1 LTSSAESS
9 TLDRTVPITG
19 ILETALYA
27 GDLGA
32 AEDFYERV
40 LGLELE
46 SRAPGRHAFFRC
58 GEAML
63 LVFDPA
69 TTSRSAGPVPAH
81 GATGP
86 GHVAFAVDDIDEWPE
101 RLRRAGVAVE
111 ADFEWPGGGRSVYFR
126 DPAGNSVEL
135 TTPRIWADP

>member
-1 LTSSAESS
+1 VS
-9 TLDRTVPITG
+9 ITG
-19 ILETALYA
+19 ILEAALYV

-63 LVFDPA
+63 LIFDPA
-69 TTSRSAGPVPAH
+69 STSQSAGGVPAH

-86 GHVAFAVDDIDEWPE
+86 GHVAFAVDDLDEWPA
-101 RLRRAGVAVE
+101 RLRDAGIAIE
-111 ADFEWPGGGRSVYFR
+111 ADLDWPGGGRSVYVR

-135 TTPRIWADP
+135 TTPRIWLNP

>member
-1 LTSSAESS
+1 MS
-9 TLDRTVPITG
+9 ITG
-19 ILETALYA
+19 ILEAALYVA
-27 GDLGA
+27 DLGA

-63 LVFDPA
+63 LIFDPA
-69 TTSRSAGPVPAH
+69 STSQSAGGVPAH

-86 GHVAFAVDDIDEWPE
+86 GHVAFAVDDLDEWPA
-101 RLRRAGVAVE
+101 RLRDAGIAIE
-111 ADFEWPGGGRSVYFR
+111 ADLDWPGGGRSVYVR

-135 TTPRIWADP
+135 TTPRIWLNP

>member
-1 LTSSAESS
+1 MS
-9 TLDRTVPITG
+9 ITG
-19 ILETALYA
+19 ILETVLYV
-27 GDLGA
+27 GDLVA
-32 AEDFYERV
+32 AEDFYQRV

-63 LVFDPA
+63 LIFDPA
-69 TTSRSAGPVPAH
+69 STLQSAGGVPAH

-86 GHVAFAVDDIDEWPE
+86 GHVAFAVDDLDEWPA
-101 RLRRAGVAVE
+101 RLRDAGIAIE
-111 ADFEWPGGGRSVYFR
+111 ADLDWPGGGRSVYVR

-135 TTPRIWADP
+135 TTPRIWLNP

>member
-1 LTSSAESS
+1 MS
-9 TLDRTVPITG
+9 ITD
-19 ILETALYA
+19 ILETVLYA
-27 GDLGA
+27 GDLVA

-63 LVFDPA
+63 LIFDPA
-69 TTSRSAGPVPAH
+69 STSQSAGGVPAH

-86 GHVAFAVDDIDEWPE
+86 GHVAFAVDDLDEWPA
-101 RLRRAGVAVE
+101 RLRDAGIAIE
-111 ADFEWPGGGRSVYFR
+111 ADLDWPGGGRSVYVR

-135 TTPRIWADP
+135 TTPRIWLNP

>member
-1 LTSSAESS
+1 M
-9 TLDRTVPITG
+9 
-19 ILETALYA
+19 LYA
-27 GDLGA
+27 GDLVA

-63 LVFDPA
+63 LIFDPA
-69 TTSRSAGPVPAH
+69 STSQSAGGVPAH

-86 GHVAFAVDDIDEWPE
+86 GHVAFAVDDLDEWPA
-101 RLRRAGVAVE
+101 RLRDAGIAIE
-111 ADFEWPGGGRSVYFR
+111 ADLDWPGGGRSVYVR

-135 TTPRIWADP
+135 TTPRIWLNP

>member
-1 LTSSAESS
+1 MS
-9 TLDRTVPITG
+9 ITG
-19 ILETALYA
+19 ILETVLYV
-27 GDLGA
+27 GDLVA
-32 AEDFYERV
+32 AEDFYQRV

-63 LVFDPA
+63 LIFDPA
-69 TTSRSAGPVPAH
+69 STSQSAGGVPAH

-86 GHVAFAVDDIDEWPE
+86 GHVAFAVDDLDEWPA
-101 RLRRAGVAVE
+101 RLRDAGIAVE
-111 ADFEWPGGGRSVYFR
+111 ADLDWPGGGRSVYVR

-135 TTPRIWADP
+135 TTPRIWLNP

>member
-1 LTSSAESS
+1 VS
-9 TLDRTVPITG
+9 ITD
-19 ILETALYA
+19 ILETVLYA
-27 GDLGA
+27 GDLVA

-63 LVFDPA
+63 LIFDPA
-69 TTSRSAGPVPAH
+69 STSQSAGGVPAH

-86 GHVAFAVDDIDEWPE
+86 GHVAFAVDDLDEWPA
-101 RLRRAGVAVE
+101 RLRDAGIAIE
-111 ADFEWPGGGRSVYFR
+111 ADLDWPGGGRSVYVR

-135 TTPRIWADP
+135 TTPRIWLNP

>member
-1 LTSSAESS
+1 VS
-9 TLDRTVPITG
+9 ITG
-19 ILETALYA
+19 ILETALYV
-27 GDLGA
+27 GELGA

-63 LVFDPA
+63 LIFDPA
-69 TTSRSAGPVPAH
+69 STSQSAGGVPAH

-86 GHVAFAVDDIDEWPE
+86 GHVAFAVDDLDEWPA
-101 RLRRAGVAVE
+101 RLRDAGIAIE
-111 ADFEWPGGGRSVYFR
+111 ADLDWPGGGRSLYVR

-135 TTPRIWADP
+135 TTPRIWLNP